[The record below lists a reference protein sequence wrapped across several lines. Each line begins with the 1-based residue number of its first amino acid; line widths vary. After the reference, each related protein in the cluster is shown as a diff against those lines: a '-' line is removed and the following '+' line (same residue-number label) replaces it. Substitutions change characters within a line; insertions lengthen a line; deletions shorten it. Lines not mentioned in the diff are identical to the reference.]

1 MKSTDYFCS
10 NPADRQ
16 TDRHKHDRLH
26 NLPTSLTEVINK
38 FIYLLVYLILVILEL
53 FDAVN
58 EQNNGNVAR
67 STSRKN
73 RNHFDES

>member
-1 MKSTDYFCS
+1 
-10 NPADRQ
+10 
-16 TDRHKHDRLH
+16 
-26 NLPTSLTEVINK
+26 
-38 FIYLLVYLILVILEL
+38 LVILEL